1 MGKEPDLFKEKDH
14 GKKDLK
20 KTEEVLLRRLC
31 R

>member
-20 KTEEVLLRRLC
+20 KKQKRGFAKKAV
-31 R
+31 